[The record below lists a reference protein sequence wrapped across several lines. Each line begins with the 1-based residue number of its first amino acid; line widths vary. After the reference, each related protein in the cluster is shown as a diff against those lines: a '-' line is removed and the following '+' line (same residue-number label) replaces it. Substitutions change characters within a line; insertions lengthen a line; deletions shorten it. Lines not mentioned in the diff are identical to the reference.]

1 MGFFCASIGTWL
13 GLLCLTA
20 AGVEANVLEYSGLA
34 KFAFQ
39 ENGERLVD
47 VAIIV
52 LTFGAQLGY
61 ILVVGEI
68 NRSKILLLLLNSF
81 FGKYLGTT
89 LSSLL
94 SSWGCESVIC
104 DYFFTTIVSVALF
117 VMPVCMFRHFGH
129 LAYLS
134 LFSIAAIGKH
144 NQSSLVLMF
153 SFEKSLIII

>member
-1 MGFFCASIGTWL
+1 MIGSGILNQPYVFSQSGIVGGFLGFFCASIGTWL

-61 ILVVGEI
+61 ILVVG
-68 NRSKILLLLLNSF
+68 
-81 FGKYLGTT
+81 TT

-129 LAYLS
+129 L
-134 LFSIAAIGKH
+134 
-144 NQSSLVLMF
+144 
-153 SFEKSLIII
+153 